1 MPLLCPPRPLPVL
14 ASALAAAGL
23 VLAAAG
29 CSQFT
34 PLGPNQA
41 PAAMPPARHLGSPI
55 IVQVMHVQPP
65 NSTGGC
71 PAGWAA
77 VSLPAGGGP
86 RVAAG
91 AVPVGRPRRV
101 VPQGGSAS
109 PAPPPP
115 SASPAPP
122 PPSAAPAPPPP
133 SAPTPCYRPAGTPV
147 TITSAAVSSVLTY
160 RPPPGQAKGPDLYG
174 FIVAVPGADVTAVTA
189 VIRQAYDTGGAVGIS
204 VAGKLWQAPQ
214 VRAPFPGQ
222 HLQITLLSRNQA
234 LQLHRIL
241 IPSG

>member
-1 MPLLCPPRPLPVL
+1 MPVPRPLR
-14 ASALAAAGL
+14 

-29 CSQFT
+29 IMLAAASCSHIT
-34 PLGPNQA
+34 PLGPD
-41 PAAMPPARHLGSPI
+41 PTPVAMPPPRHLGSPI
-55 IVQVMHVQPP
+55 IVRVMRVQPP

-86 RVAAG
+86 SVTAG

-101 VPQGGSAS
+101 VPQGASAS

-115 SASPAPP
+115 AASPAPP
-122 PPSAAPAPPPP
+122 PPSTAP
-133 SAPTPCYRPAGTPV
+133 APTPCYRPAGTPV

-160 RPPPGQAKGPDLYG
+160 RPPPGEAKGPDLYG

-189 VIRQAYDTGGAVGIS
+189 VIRQAYDTGSAVGIS
-204 VAGKLWQAPQ
+204 VAGRLWQAPM
-214 VRAPFPGQ
+214 VRQPFPGQ
-222 HLQITLLSRNQA
+222 HLQITLLSRNPA
-234 LQLHRIL
+234 RQLHRIL
-241 IPSG
+241 VPSG

>member
-1 MPLLCPPRPLPVL
+1 MPAQRPPRAWPAL

-23 VLAAAG
+23 VLTVASCTG
-29 CSQFT
+29 HIT
-34 PLGPNQA
+34 PLGPD
-41 PAAMPPARHLGSPI
+41 AAATMPPPRHLGSPI
-55 IVQVMHVQPP
+55 TVQVMRVQPP

-86 RVAAG
+86 SVAVG

-101 VPQGGSAS
+101 VPQGTSAPPAPLPPAAS
-109 PAPPPP
+109 PAPLPP
-115 SASPAPP
+115 
-122 PPSAAPAPPPP
+122 AAAA
-133 SAPTPCYRPAGTPV
+133 APTPCYRPSGTPV

-160 RPPPGQAKGPDLYG
+160 RPPPGQPKGPDLYG
-174 FIVAVPGADVTAVTA
+174 FIVAVPGADVAAVTA
-189 VIRQAYDTGGAVGIS
+189 VIRQAYHLGGAVGIS

-214 VRAPFPGQ
+214 VQAPFPGQ
-222 HLQITLLSRNQA
+222 RLQITLLSKVQA
-234 LQLHRIL
+234 RQLHHIL